1 MINFT
6 RLAYEGI
13 DRRLSETIG
22 LGGEN
27 VEVISTLR
35 NMVMISFTKFSQSSS
50 LYFSLNHVLYSS
62 LIGLSVLD
70 AMRCQTGNIRPTQ
83 IVNLMASILFCN
95 VGVIKGIL
103 ADDIDSALKVSTSEF
118 KNILPAYTDSYM
130 WKYKAYRSKKF
141 IEESSYIFSNTN
153 QEIVSRAIDYSD
165 ISLSV
170 EKNSDIGEI
179 AKCVR
184 AIQIISLMSDE
195 NFERRQVE
203 YYLSAKEGG
212 GLDEKLFPTLREFK
226 EKLPQ
231 YFWERLYPDVGD
243 VILLLRETIEG
254 RNIVSQIYTHL

>member
-1 MINFT
+1 
-6 RLAYEGI
+6 
-13 DRRLSETIG
+13 
-22 LGGEN
+22 
-27 VEVISTLR
+27 
-35 NMVMISFTKFSQSSS
+35 
-50 LYFSLNHVLYSS
+50 
-62 LIGLSVLD
+62 
-70 AMRCQTGNIRPTQ
+70 
-83 IVNLMASILFCN
+83 MASILFCN
-95 VGVIKGIL
+95 IGLIKGIL
-103 ADDIDSALKVSTSEF
+103 ADDIDNSLKVSASEF
-118 KNILPAYTDSYM
+118 KSFLPAYTDSYM
-130 WKYKAYRSKKF
+130 WKHKAYRSKKF
-141 IEESSYIFSNTN
+141 VEESSYVFSNTN
-153 QEIVSRAIDYSD
+153 REIVSRAIDYSD
-165 ISLSV
+165 ISLDV

-212 GLDEKLFPTLREFK
+212 GLNVELFSTLGEFK